1 MNNRINNFLR
11 QIDAYDYL
19 KIFKD
24 QYFINPVEKEF
35 KRKRLEFY
43 SAFISPGNLCFDIGA
58 SYGNRSEIFLN
69 LGAKVVALEPQHKPA
84 IFLKRKFR
92 DSIILEKK
100 AAGPQLG
107 KNIMFISPNSALSSL
122 SAEWINIV
130 KNKRFRN
137 IKWNRKIEIE
147 VVTIDKLIE
156 LYGKPDYCKID
167 VEGYEL
173 DVLHGLSQPIN
184 LISFEFTIP
193 EFIDKAIDCIN
204 YLSKLGDIKCNYS
217 AGETME
223 FGIDNWISKDE
234 FIPMFRNL
242 TKKGIIDGDI
252 YIKFL

>member
-1 MNNRINNFLR
+1 MNNRIINFLR
-11 QIDAYDYL
+11 EIDVYDHL

-24 QYFINPVEKEF
+24 QYFLNPIEKECR
-35 KRKRLEFY
+35 RKRIEFY
-43 SAFISPGNLCFDIGA
+43 STFVKSGNLCFDIGA
-58 SYGNRSEIFLN
+58 SYGNRSEIFLK
-69 LGAKVVALEPQHKPA
+69 LGAKVVALEPQPKPA
-84 IFLKRKFR
+84 NYLKRKYKN
-92 DSIILEKK
+92 SIILETK
-100 AAGPQLG
+100 AAGPQIG
-107 KNIMFISPNSALSSL
+107 KNVMFLSPNSALSSL
-122 SAEWINIV
+122 SKEWINNV

-137 IKWNRKIEIE
+137 IKWNRKIEIQ

-184 LISFEFTIP
+184 LLSFEFTIP

-204 YLSKLGDIKCNYS
+204 YLSNLGDIKCNYS

-234 FIPMFRNL
+234 FIPIFRNL

>member
-1 MNNRINNFLR
+1 MNNQINNFLR
-11 QIDAYDYL
+11 LIDAYDYL

-24 QYFINPVEKEF
+24 KYFINPVEKEF

-43 SAFISPGNLCFDIGA
+43 SSFISPGNLCFDIGA

-69 LGAKVVALEPQHKPA
+69 LGAKVVALEPQPGPA
-84 IFLKRKFR
+84 NFLRRKFK
-92 DSIILEKK
+92 DSIILEIK

-107 KNIMFISPNSALSSL
+107 KNVMLVSPNSALSSL
-122 SAEWINIV
+122 SFEWINIV
-130 KNKRFRN
+130 KKERFRN

-147 VVTIDKLIE
+147 IVTIDRLIE

-173 DVLHGLSQPIN
+173 DVLHGLSQSIN
-184 LISFEFTIP
+184 LLSFEFTIP
-193 EFIDKAIDCIN
+193 EFIDKAVDCIN
-204 YLSKLGDIKCNYS
+204 YLSKLGNIKCNYS
-217 AGETME
+217 AGETLE

-234 FIPMFRNL
+234 FIPMFLDL
-242 TKKGIIDGDI
+242 TRKGIIDGDV